1 MNIDLINFIVLSM
14 NINHADEYRRFKYL
28 LNNLNVESKISYHSH
43 GYMDFERKRLTTEH
57 MVNKI

>member
-43 GYMDFERKRLTTEH
+43 GYMDFERKRLTTD
-57 MVNKI
+57 